1 MPFQE
6 QAASANDDLVGM
18 VGVLFIADVVEPTE
32 VCAIACD
39 DPVARGGR
47 EQAPEL
53 GLPPQ
58 ALLCI
63 LIADPLI
70 HRREA

>member
-1 MPFQE
+1 M
-6 QAASANDDLVGM
+6 
-18 VGVLFIADVVEPTE
+18 LFITDVVEPTN
-32 VCAIACD
+32 VSAIACHN
-39 DPVARGGR
+39 PVASGGR
-47 EQAPEL
+47 EQATEL
-53 GLPPQ
+53 RLPPQ

>member
-1 MPFQE
+1 M
-6 QAASANDDLVGM
+6 
-18 VGVLFIADVVEPTE
+18 LFIADMVEPAN
-32 VCAIACD
+32 VGAIAFH
-39 DPVARGGR
+39 DPVASSAR
-47 EQAPEL
+47 EQATEL
-53 GLPPQ
+53 RLPPQ